1 MQEFL
6 VKHNI
11 KEKTLAVA
19 VSGGADS
26 LALVLMAHEQLAVY
40 GYKIIALTVNHGLR
54 KSAQSEAEYVAQ
66 IMQLNNIEHHI
77 LVWQGEKP
85 QSGIEEAAREARY
98 SLIKKWCDE
107 NKVKVLLVAHHL
119 YDQAETFLMRLQR
132 GSGLQGLCAIREV
145 SEYNG
150 LKILRPL
157 LTTNPQSLKDY
168 LSAKNI
174 KWIED
179 ESNQDTKYLRNKIRK
194 FLPTLSEN
202 IGITAERISEATANL
217 QSADDFIESQ
227 VDKLFGQTITQYGSE
242 VFCFA
247 HNEYLKWHTEIKFR
261 VIARLC
267 KRQYIPRADSIMA
280 TVNAL
285 NKLPFNGLTL
295 GGKEI
300 FTAYGKVWVVPEM
313 CAKHKSSR
321 SEWEKFTATNPQF
334 KNIKIPHKARLVLLK
349 SGEKNDI

>member
-26 LALVLMAHEQLAVY
+26 LALVLMAKEQLSVY

-157 LTTNPQSLKDY
+157 LNTNPHVLKNY

-227 VDKLFGQTITQYGSE
+227 VDKLFGQSVLQYGSE

-261 VIARLC
+261 IIARLC

-334 KNIKIPHKARLVLLK
+334 KNTRIPHKARLALLK
-349 SGEKNDI
+349 AGEKNDL